1 LVPKRRSP
9 IEKPCRTASGWP
21 SVDDG
26 RGERDYRDVFA
37 EPLPCVLAAPHG
49 SCIVDELDRNCPRP
63 RSKQAASGAS
73 NVIEGKWVVRRPFK
87 ELPLTAESS
96 RVTKSRSSSNGV
108 DKRQMRVSR
117 LGTDGSLPPDYQVF
131 GELRDFRSPLRAAA
145 SGAASG

>member
-1 LVPKRRSP
+1 M
-9 IEKPCRTASGWP
+9 
-21 SVDDG
+21 
-26 RGERDYRDVFA
+26 
-37 EPLPCVLAAPHG
+37 
-49 SCIVDELDRNCPRP
+49 
-63 RSKQAASGAS
+63 
-73 NVIEGKWVVRRPFK
+73 RRPFK